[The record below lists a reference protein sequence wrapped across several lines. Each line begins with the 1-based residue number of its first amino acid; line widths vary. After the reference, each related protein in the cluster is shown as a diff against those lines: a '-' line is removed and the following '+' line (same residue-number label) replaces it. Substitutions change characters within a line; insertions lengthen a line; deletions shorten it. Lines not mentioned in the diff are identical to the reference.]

1 MSLHRFDNQTYY
13 PRREDGDASFIG
25 EGPGRG
31 FNVNVAWNTGLIV
44 DEDDRM
50 NNQVSSLGCNEY
62 KLACEELL
70 LPIAK
75 QFKPDVILVSCGF
88 DAGIHDP
95 LGWSQLC
102 PLMYYEMTRQLLEI
116 CPKMV
121 VVLEGGY
128 NTDYL
133 GQHASG
139 VVKALLG
146 VQPDEYGEPT

>member
-1 MSLHRFDNQTYY
+1 M
-13 PRREDGDASFIG
+13 
-25 EGPGRG
+25 
-31 FNVNVAWNTGLIV
+31 
-44 DEDDRM
+44 
-50 NNQVSSLGCNEY
+50 SSLGCNEY

-75 QFKPDVILVSCGF
+75 QFKPDLILVSCGF
-88 DAGIHDP
+88 DAAIHDP

-128 NTDYL
+128 NTDFL
-133 GQHASG
+133 G
-139 VVKALLG
+139 
-146 VQPDEYGEPT
+146 